1 LISLIDISVDSMATT
16 SFRPPLPGTLELEEL
31 LARIADGASERE
43 RDREAPFAQI
53 ELIRQARLGSLRVP
67 AAEGGAG
74 ATVRQLFE
82 VLIALAEAD
91 SNVAHILRVH
101 FSFVERLVGG
111 FLGENR
117 ARWIGLV
124 NEGAIFGNAISEQ
137 SGRAVGMGF
146 ETTLTPDPAGDG
158 YRLDGVKYYST
169 GSIYSD
175 WTQIY
180 ASTPEDTVAAATI
193 PVDREGVSILDDWD
207 GFGQRLT
214 GTGTTRLENV
224 RVEPDEVVDLGTREQ
239 MAEAPGIW
247 GAFLQLYLQAVT
259 VGVLRAVR
267 NDAVALVNRRR
278 RSFSHSADESP
289 AHDPQVLQ
297 VVGQIAADAFAG
309 EAIVLAAAE
318 RIDAAADSVVDG
330 SPDPGLA
337 EAAQIAAAEAKV
349 AIDAFAP
356 RAASALFDVGGA
368 SATQAAAN
376 LDRHWRNI
384 RTISTHNPTFNKAS
398 AVGDYLVNATPPPR
412 NGFF

>member
-1 LISLIDISVDSMATT
+1 MATT
-16 SFRPPLPGTLELEEL
+16 SLRPPLPGTPELEEL
-31 LARIADGASERE
+31 LAQIAAGASERE
-43 RDREAPFAQI
+43 REREAPFAQI
-53 ELIRQARLGSLRVP
+53 ELIRRARLGSLRVP
-67 AAEGGAG
+67 VAEGGGG
-74 ATVRQLFE
+74 ATVRGLFE

-101 FSFVERLVGG
+101 FSFVERIIAG
-111 FLGENR
+111 FHAADRE
-117 ARWIGLV
+117 RWIGLI

-146 ETTLTPDPAGDG
+146 ETLLTPDPSGDG
-158 YRLDGVKYYST
+158 YRLNGVKYYST
-169 GSIYSD
+169 GSLYSD

-180 ASTPEDTVAAATI
+180 ASTPEGTVAAATI

-214 GTGTTRLENV
+214 GTGTTRLDDV
-224 RVEPDEVVDLGTREQ
+224 WVEPHEVVDFGTPEQ
-239 MAEAPGIW
+239 MAEAPSIW

-259 VGVLRAVR
+259 AGVLRAVR
-267 NDAVALVNRRR
+267 NDAVALVGRRR
-278 RSFSHSADESP
+278 RSFTHSVDESP
-289 AHDPQVLQ
+289 AQDPQVLQ

-330 SPDPGLA
+330 VPDPGLA

-349 AIDAFAP
+349 AIDSFAP
-356 RAASALFDVGGA
+356 RTASALFDAGGA

-398 AVGDYLVNATPPPR
+398 AVGDHLVNGTPPPR